1 MFPYL
6 KTHTIVLDLTRM
18 DTVTFD
24 VREEAVGLGQP
35 DSIAK
40 YGIGESVGRSGEV
53 LEDDYGISV
62 QPQRFTDIV
71 SGVDPSKFASGTGRI
86 GDDPTRRRGFGYDM
100 DNSTGKNRSKSS
112 SITQSNSSRLVSD
125 IDDQDDDVDA
135 IDEQVQEALDL
146 SEGTGII
153 RGRNGRLPTKVS
165 TVTRKLEVLAEIS
178 YIPGLEGRV
187 DARAARQSV
196 RALQPR
202 EVIVL
207 GGSKNKNSALLSES
221 PINLNLISDEVQL
234 LADAAKSFVKGSKI
248 VSTPSDG
255 ETVELYV
262 GHAAYTVRLINKPYV
277 PANAMDVE
285 EKEIPESIESV
296 EMKLGSCNVSRLNCV
311 ATGQK
316 VALDGSIVL
325 APQLPSVP
333 DNQTKP
339 SIYLSDGEILLT
351 DLRTEL
357 IALGM
362 KAEYSAHTGYSQLL
376 INGKIVLK
384 KEQNQDSV
392 GRMHIEGPLC
402 EDFYTVRS
410 ILSGQFVVL

>member
-1 MFPYL
+1 
-6 KTHTIVLDLTRM
+6 
-18 DTVTFD
+18 
-24 VREEAVGLGQP
+24 
-35 DSIAK
+35 
-40 YGIGESVGRSGEV
+40 
-53 LEDDYGISV
+53 
-62 QPQRFTDIV
+62 V

-86 GDDPTRRRGFGYDM
+86 GDDPMRRRGFGYDM
-100 DNSTGKNRSKSS
+100 DNSMGKNRSKASLTAS
-112 SITQSNSSRLVSD
+112 SNSSRLVSD
-125 IDDQDDDVDA
+125 IDDHDDDVDG

-207 GGSKNKNSALLSES
+207 GGTKDES
-221 PINLNLISDEVQL
+221 NTLQCPINMNLISDEVRL

-255 ETVELYV
+255 EAVELYV
-262 GHAAYTVRLINKPYV
+262 GHAAYTVRLIDKPYV
-277 PANAMDVE
+277 PVNQMDVE
-285 EKEIPESIESV
+285 GDDKDIPESVETI
-296 EMKLGSCNVSRLNCV
+296 EMKIGSCNVSRLNCV

-325 APQLPSVP
+325 APQLPS
-333 DNQTKP
+333 DLDEKKKP